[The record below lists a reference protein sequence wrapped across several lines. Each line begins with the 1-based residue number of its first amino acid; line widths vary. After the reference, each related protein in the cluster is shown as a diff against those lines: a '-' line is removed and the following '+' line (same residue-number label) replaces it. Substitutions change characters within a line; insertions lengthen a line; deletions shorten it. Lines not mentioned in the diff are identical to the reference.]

1 MIGAVTTQE
10 TRFDRRKARTRAAL
24 VGAAQELLA
33 QGLTNV
39 SIQEVTESADVGL
52 GSFYNHFASK
62 DELFEAAVQDALETL
77 GAFLDSAGGRH
88 DDPAEVFCTSFRL
101 MGRLHR
107 VRPSLSQLLLRQ
119 GHRIATSDEGLAPRA
134 RRDLEAARDAGRF
147 TFADLDV
154 AMVMVT
160 GATIALGQLLH
171 DQPDRDEAATV
182 DDVTAAV
189 LVALGLPAEESAA
202 LAAAPLSSAVPT
214 SLS

>member
-77 GAFLDSAGGRH
+77 GTFLD
-88 DDPAEVFCTSFRL
+88 
-101 MGRLHR
+101 
-107 VRPSLSQLLLRQ
+107 
-119 GHRIATSDEGLAPRA
+119 
-134 RRDLEAARDAGRF
+134 
-147 TFADLDV
+147 
-154 AMVMVT
+154 
-160 GATIALGQLLH
+160 
-171 DQPDRDEAATV
+171 
-182 DDVTAAV
+182 
-189 LVALGLPAEESAA
+189 
-202 LAAAPLSSAVPT
+202 
-214 SLS
+214 